1 MGYCVYNCF
10 DTILPCLID
19 AVTQDTTSMMVL
31 VGISELSEYSKQTVM
46 LKNNWFNYCRS
57 KINSISG
64 SIVAPCSMSQEWDK
78 FLANIGGAVLSPN
91 LLEVKGTRHLKE
103 MSAETSIEML
113 VNDIDA
119 ALTQWRHYQVTESE
133 KLL

>member
-1 MGYCVYNCF
+1 
-10 DTILPCLID
+10 
-19 AVTQDTTSMMVL
+19 MMIL

-46 LKNNWFNYCRS
+46 LKNMWFDYCRS

-64 SIVAPCSMSQEWDK
+64 SIVAPCTMEQEWDK

-91 LLEVKGTRHLKE
+91 LLEVKGTKHVKE
-103 MSAETSIEML
+103 MSCETSIEML